1 LQVAE
6 LDRPS
11 VVRRLNDLA
20 GEHMRVNRWTD
31 NFRIFSLRGM
41 IVGDL
46 LWLPAIGFVFAILTG
61 IVG

>member
-1 LQVAE
+1 
-6 LDRPS
+6 
-11 VVRRLNDLA
+11 
-20 GEHMRVNRWTD
+20 MRVNRLTD

-46 LWLPAIGFVFAILTG
+46 LWLLAIGFVFAILTG

>member
-1 LQVAE
+1 
-6 LDRPS
+6 
-11 VVRRLNDLA
+11 
-20 GEHMRVNRWTD
+20 MRVNRWTD